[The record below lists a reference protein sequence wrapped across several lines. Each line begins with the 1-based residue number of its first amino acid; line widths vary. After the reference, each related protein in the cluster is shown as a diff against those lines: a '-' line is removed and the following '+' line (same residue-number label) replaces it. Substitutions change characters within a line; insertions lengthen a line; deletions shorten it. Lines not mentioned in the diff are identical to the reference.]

1 MFIAF
6 WEGECLMTVNIKK
19 LLSLL
24 CVLLCGASTAAAE
37 RMLLAEL
44 EMEQKGEQVKFE
56 LVGEKL
62 PGGYANDLLLLMKD
76 SDSKIITAY
85 KPHLD
90 GGYNCLLEEVQI
102 KEGDKNILLSI
113 GRGNWRAGRDFL
125 LLDFKEPKK
134 VQEVFADTD
143 NFGVVKRAVWNGNAV
158 DVTMAD
164 DKTHNV
170 AIDDDVLEQIN
181 RRDQEPSYQGLTS
194 LVAHDLDGDGKDE
207 LFSTQSLVADKKIL
221 ADVGAVWKLQ
231 KLDAKEQWKTGRYTI
246 MLASSGKNNTINDG
260 VDAEEYC
267 VMPRK
272 IVVPGGEATYPVV
285 AYKNN
290 PALQNEVN
298 ALLMK
303 ETKPLLEQFYHG
315 EADVAFNV
323 AVTSPYLLSL
333 QLISGKSSFVHHN
346 VHLDVETG
354 KLIKIED
361 ILDTKQ
367 EDLFKLLNLLN
378 NNKSIDF
385 TKGLPKE
392 WYIKEDKL
400 FFLEIVSGKEEVAGF
415 ALGNLHK
422 FIKPQKWI
430 GKNSD

>member
-1 MFIAF
+1 
-6 WEGECLMTVNIKK
+6 MTVNIKK

-24 CVLLCGASTAAAE
+24 CLLLCGASTAAAE
-37 RMLLAEL
+37 RLLLAEL
-44 EMEQKGEQVKFE
+44 EMEQKGEKVKFE

-76 SDSKIITAY
+76 ADSKIITAY

-113 GRGNWRAGRDFL
+113 GRGSWRAGRDFL
-125 LLDFKEPKK
+125 LLDFNEPKK

-143 NFGVVKRAVWNGNAV
+143 NFGVVKRAVWNGNAI

-170 AIDDDVLEQIN
+170 AIDDDMLEQIN
-181 RRDQEPSYQGLTS
+181 RRGKEPSYQGLTS
-194 LVAHDLDGDGKDE
+194 LLAHDLDGDGKDE
-207 LFSTQSLVADKKIL
+207 LFSTQSIVADKKIL

-290 PALQNEVN
+290 PKLQNEVN
-298 ALLMK
+298 ALIMK
-303 ETKPLLEQFYHG
+303 ECEPLLK
-315 EADVAFNV
+315 D
-323 AVTSPYLLSL
+323 L
-333 QLISGKSSFVHHN
+333 QICG
-346 VHLDVETG
+346 
-354 KLIKIED
+354 
-361 ILDTKQ
+361 
-367 EDLFKLLNLLN
+367 
-378 NNKSIDF
+378 
-385 TKGLPKE
+385 
-392 WYIKEDKL
+392 
-400 FFLEIVSGKEEVAGF
+400 
-415 ALGNLHK
+415 
-422 FIKPQKWI
+422 
-430 GKNSD
+430 

>member
-1 MFIAF
+1 
-6 WEGECLMTVNIKK
+6 
-19 LLSLL
+19 
-24 CVLLCGASTAAAE
+24 
-37 RMLLAEL
+37 
-44 EMEQKGEQVKFE
+44 
-56 LVGEKL
+56 
-62 PGGYANDLLLLMKD
+62 
-76 SDSKIITAY
+76 
-85 KPHLD
+85 
-90 GGYNCLLEEVQI
+90 
-102 KEGDKNILLSI
+102 LLSI
-113 GRGNWRAGRDFL
+113 GRGNWRAARDFL

-290 PALQNEVN
+290 PQLQNEVN
-298 ALLMK
+298 ALIMK
-303 ETKPLLEQFYHG
+303 ECEPLLKDFYRG

-333 QLISGKSSFVHHN
+333 QLISGKSSFVHRG

-354 KLIKIED
+354 KLIKFED
-361 ILDTKQ
+361 IFDTKQ
-367 EDLFKLLNLLN
+367 KDLLKLLTLLN
-378 NNKSIDF
+378 NNKKIDF
-385 TKGLPKE
+385 AKGLPKE

-400 FFLEIVSGKEEVAGF
+400 FFLEIVDGKEEVAGF

>member
-1 MFIAF
+1 
-6 WEGECLMTVNIKK
+6 MTVNIKK

-44 EMEQKGEQVKFE
+44 DTEQKGEQVKFE

-113 GRGNWRAGRDFL
+113 GRGNWRACRDFL
-125 LLDFKEPKK
+125 LLDFNEPKK

-181 RRDQEPSYQGLTS
+181 RRDQEPSCQGLTS

-231 KLDAKEQWKTGRYTI
+231 KLDAKDQWKTGRYTI

-290 PALQNEVN
+290 PKLQNEVN
-298 ALLMK
+298 ALIMK
-303 ETKPLLEQFYHG
+303 ECESLLKDFYRG

-333 QLISGKSSFVHHN
+333 QLMSGKSSFVHHG

-354 KLIKIED
+354 KLIKFED
-361 ILDTKQ
+361 IFDIKQ
-367 EDLFKLLNLLN
+367 KDLLKLLTLLN
-378 NNKSIDF
+378 NNKKIDF
-385 TKGLPKE
+385 AKGLPKE

-400 FFLEIVSGKEEVAGF
+400 FFLEIVDGKEEVAGF

>member
-1 MFIAF
+1 
-6 WEGECLMTVNIKK
+6 MTVKIKNV
-19 LLSLL
+19 LAMACL
-24 CVLLCGASTAAAE
+24 LLCGTSAALAE
-37 RMLLAEL
+37 RVPLAEL
-44 EMEQKGEQVKFE
+44 ELEQNGAPVKFE
-56 LVGEKL
+56 LVGEKVN
-62 PGGYANDLLLLMKD
+62 GGYANDLLLLMRNADK
-76 SDSKIITAY
+76 KILTAY
-85 KPHLD
+85 KPPVD
-90 GGYNCLLEEVQI
+90 GGYNCLLEAVQVQ
-102 KEGDKNILLSI
+102 EGDKNVLLSI

-125 LLDFKEPKK
+125 LLDFKEPKN
-134 VQEVFADTD
+134 VREVFADTD
-143 NFGVVKRAVWNGNAV
+143 NFGVVKNVAWDDDAIK
-158 DVTMAD
+158 VTMAD
-164 DKTHNV
+164 GKTHDV
-170 AIDDDVLEQIN
+170 KIDQDMLEQIN
-181 RRDQEPSYQGLTS
+181 KRGKEPTYNGLTS
-194 LVAHDLDGDGKDE
+194 LVARDFDGDGKDE
-207 LFSTQSLVADKKIL
+207 LLSTQSIVADKKVL
-221 ADVGAVWKLQ
+221 ADVGAMWRLQ
-231 KLDAKEQWKTGRYTI
+231 EVDGKKEWKTGKYTI

-260 VDAEEYC
+260 VDAEAYC
-267 VMPRK
+267 VLPRK
-272 IVVPGGEATYPVV
+272 LVLPGGEATYPVV

-298 ALLMK
+298 ALLM
-303 ETKPLLEQFYHG
+303 EEIKPLLEKFYGG

-367 EDLFKLLNLLN
+367 EDLFKLLTLLN

-385 TKGLPKE
+385 SKGLPKE

>member
-1 MFIAF
+1 
-6 WEGECLMTVNIKK
+6 G
-19 LLSLL
+19 
-24 CVLLCGASTAAAE
+24 
-37 RMLLAEL
+37 
-44 EMEQKGEQVKFE
+44 VK
-56 LVGEKL
+56 
-62 PGGYANDLLLLMKD
+62 
-76 SDSKIITAY
+76 
-85 KPHLD
+85 
-90 GGYNCLLEEVQI
+90 VQ
-102 KEGDKNILLSI
+102 EGDKNVLLSI

-125 LLDFKEPKK
+125 LLDFKEPKN
-134 VQEVFADTD
+134 VREVFADTD
-143 NFGVVKRAVWNGNAV
+143 NFGVVKNVVWYGDAIK
-158 DVTMAD
+158 VTMAD
-164 DKTHNV
+164 GKTHDV
-170 AIDDDVLEQIN
+170 EIDQDMLEQIN
-181 RRDQEPSYQGLTS
+181 RRGKEPAYNGLTS
-194 LVAHDLDGDGKDE
+194 LIAHDFDGDGKDE
-207 LFSTQSLVADKKIL
+207 LLSTQSIVADKKVL
-221 ADVGAVWKLQ
+221 ADVGAMWRLQ
-231 KLDAKEQWKTGRYTI
+231 EVDGKKEWKTGKYTI

-260 VDAEEYC
+260 VDAEDYC
-267 VMPRK
+267 VLPRK
-272 IVVPGGEATYPVV
+272 LVLPGGEATYPVV

-298 ALLMK
+298 TLLMK
-303 ETKPLLEQFYHG
+303 ETKPLLEKFYHG

-385 TKGLPKE
+385 SRGLPKE

-422 FIKPQKWI
+422 FIKHQKWI

>member
-1 MFIAF
+1 
-6 WEGECLMTVNIKK
+6 MTVKIKT
-19 LLSLL
+19 LLSFMCL
-24 CVLLCGASTAAAE
+24 LLCGASVANAE
-37 RMLLAEL
+37 RLPLAEL
-44 EMEQKGEQVKFE
+44 ELTQKGEQVKFE

-76 SDSKIITAY
+76 ADKKIITAY
-85 KPHLD
+85 KPHVD
-90 GGYNCLLEEVQI
+90 GGYNCLLEAVQL

-113 GRGNWRAGRDFL
+113 GRGNWRAGRNFL
-125 LLDFKEPKK
+125 LLDFKNPKK

-143 NFGVVKRAVWNGNAV
+143 NFGVVKKVEWNADAI

-164 DKTHNV
+164 GKTHNV
-170 AIDDDVLEQIN
+170 EIDQDMLEQIHKRGKAPN
-181 RRDQEPSYQGLTS
+181 YSGLTS
-194 LVAHDLDGDGKDE
+194 LIAHDLDGDGKDE
-207 LFSTQSLVADKKIL
+207 LFSTQSIVADKTIL

-231 KLDAKEQWKTGRYTI
+231 ELDGKDSWKTGRYTI
-246 MLASSGKNNTINDG
+246 MLASGGKNNTINDG

-267 VMPRK
+267 VLPRK

-290 PALQNEVN
+290 PTLQNEVN
-298 ALLMK
+298 ALIMK
-303 ETKPLLEQFYHG
+303 ETAPLLEKFYRG

-346 VHLDVETG
+346 VHIDVETG
-354 KLIKIED
+354 ELIKIED

-367 EDLFKLLNLLN
+367 KDLFKLLNLLN
-378 NNKSIDF
+378 NNKNLDF
-385 TKGLPKE
+385 SEGLPKE
-392 WYIKEDKL
+392 WYIKEDKI
-400 FFLEIVSGKEEVAGF
+400 FFLENVCGKEEVSGF

-422 FIKPQKWI
+422 FIKVQKWI
-430 GKNSD
+430 SHNSD